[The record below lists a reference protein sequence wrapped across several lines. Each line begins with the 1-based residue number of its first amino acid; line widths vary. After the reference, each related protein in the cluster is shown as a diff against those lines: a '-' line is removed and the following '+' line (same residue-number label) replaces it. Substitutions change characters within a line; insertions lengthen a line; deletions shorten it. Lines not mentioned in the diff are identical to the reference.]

1 MTNKNGYFEGI
12 VYRYYIVTP
21 EGTEI
26 SYVGQT
32 TDEKKRKSCWN
43 STKSS
48 YGGKKIDEAR
58 RSYGLA
64 AFQYEVLEIVT
75 AETLGKLKNMLAESE
90 AYSIKS
96 FNSVNEGFNSSFGKG
111 TKGMNFSEETRRKI
125 AKAHEKY
132 EVIVTDTTT
141 GREMLFSSMS
151 EAARMLDIRP
161 SNIFYYLHM
170 GIEKHGYKIEKAA

>member
-1 MTNKNGYFEGI
+1 MISKNGNYEGV
-12 VYRYYIVTP
+12 VYRYYITTQDGR
-21 EGTEI
+21 EL
-26 SYVGQT
+26 SYIGQT
-32 TDEKKRKSCWN
+32 TNEKKRRYCWN
-43 STKSS
+43 SSKSS
-48 YGGKKIDEAR
+48 YGGSKIDEAR
-58 RSYGLA
+58 KTYGLV
-64 AFQYEVLEIVT
+64 AFQYEVLEIVK
-75 AETLGKLKNMLAESE
+75 AETLGKLKTMLAESE
-90 AYSIKS
+90 AYSIKL
-96 FNSVNEGFNSSFGKG
+96 FNSVDEGFNSSFGKG
-111 TKGMNFSEETRRKI
+111 TKGMKFSEETRRKI